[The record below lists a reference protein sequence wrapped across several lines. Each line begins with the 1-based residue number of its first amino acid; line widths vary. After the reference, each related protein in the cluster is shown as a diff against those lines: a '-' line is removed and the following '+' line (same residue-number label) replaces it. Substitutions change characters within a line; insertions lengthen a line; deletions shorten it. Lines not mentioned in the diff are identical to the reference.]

1 MRSID
6 TIRSAKLYEQQKYIV
21 NTNHITMFSGIY
33 MNLDFYNSLPADY
46 QALIDWI
53 SENIMDDYAYTVSI
67 EANKDALK
75 EMTDAGC
82 EVIDISEK
90 DQIKMRENATS
101 AYALIRESVGDEIMD
116 KVLAAVDALEK

>member
-1 MRSID
+1 MRRLRQQLDNGRSSAD
-6 TIRSAKLYEQQKYIV
+6 TTAAA
-21 NTNHITMFSGIY
+21 
-33 MNLDFYNSLPADY
+33 AD
-46 QALIDWI
+46 
-53 SENIMDDYAYTVSI
+53 NAYTVSI
-67 EANKDALK
+67 EANEDALK

-82 EVIDISEK
+82 EVIDISEE